1 MLSLLPLLTQMTRG
15 EAEDHRLKH
24 NKQIEAA
31 LEAARAELALT
42 RKKWVWDCYQD
53 DSILLGR
60 GAFARVFKGR
70 IKATNRPVAIK
81 MIARDNTHFDQQK
94 RAMVTK
100 VATMRTLQGHRS
112 MVKLYEVFED
122 EQPSHHFDLN
132 LKPMSIL
139 MLQGFHV
146 VLEYMPALA
155 LFDAIVQKGH
165 FTEADAATIMRQL
178 LQFIAYMHNRNV
190 VHRDIKPENLLLLK
204 PHRPANLGDAAEG
217 AKAGKGGDGEEEDMY
232 LTQEEEREVDEAVW
246 ADIPDGLRLK
256 VIDYGT
262 ANFCEAGQHL
272 HSKIGT
278 ARYVA
283 PEVLG
288 RDYDKSSDIWSAGV
302 VMFIMLVG
310 HAPFKGTTDTGTLA
324 KVKAGV
330 YELSGPGWDE
340 VSASAKDLLR
350 HMLVVDTTQR
360 WSAEELLEHLW
371 FHEAGSATAA
381 TGGKGYL
388 ERLNGFAGMCRMK
401 RLALKLMA
409 AQEVVTLS
417 TEEVTRL
424 KEMFA
429 KLDTDGDGLIDGK
442 ALHLGLEA
450 VGCKLSEHDVAEFLA
465 VSLVDSHRQGPVG
478 GGLIDPNE
486 FIAALFNNQ
495 AILAKRP
502 GLVEEEFKRLDTDN
516 DGYITAQDLVE
527 ASKAGGGAGSLLGE
541 SGEIS
546 LEEADDML
554 REMAGVG
561 PRGATQRHSP
571 KLRLGLNLADFKE
584 MMTASKSGKLA
595 HGRQSMDITRP
606 LPPTPPVAASDIV
619 LQNGSAGP

>member
-1 MLSLLPLLTQMTRG
+1 MWWACKHAVPAAP
-15 EAEDHRLKH
+15 AECR
-24 NKQIEAA
+24 
-31 LEAARAELALT
+31 
-42 RKKWVWDCYQD
+42 WVWDCYQD

-122 EQPSHHFDLN
+122 EQ
-132 LKPMSIL
+132 
-139 MLQGFHV
+139 
-146 VLEYMPALA
+146 
-155 LFDAIVQKGH
+155 
-165 FTEADAATIMRQL
+165 ADAAIIMRQL

-217 AKAGKGGDGEEEDMY
+217 GKAGKGGDAA
-232 LTQEEEREVDEAVW
+232 LSQAASCPVWSQVDEAVW

-324 KVKAGV
+324 KVKA
-330 YELSGPGWDE
+330 
-340 VSASAKDLLR
+340 
-350 HMLVVDTTQR
+350 
-360 WSAEELLEHLW
+360 
-371 FHEAGSATAA
+371 
-381 TGGKGYL
+381 
-388 ERLNGFAGMCRMK
+388 
-401 RLALKLMA
+401 
-409 AQEVVTLS
+409 
-417 TEEVTRL
+417 
-424 KEMFA
+424 
-429 KLDTDGDGLIDGK
+429 
-442 ALHLGLEA
+442 
-450 VGCKLSEHDVAEFLA
+450 
-465 VSLVDSHRQGPVG
+465 
-478 GGLIDPNE
+478 
-486 FIAALFNNQ
+486 
-495 AILAKRP
+495 
-502 GLVEEEFKRLDTDN
+502 
-516 DGYITAQDLVE
+516 
-527 ASKAGGGAGSLLGE
+527 
-541 SGEIS
+541 
-546 LEEADDML
+546 
-554 REMAGVG
+554 
-561 PRGATQRHSP
+561 
-571 KLRLGLNLADFKE
+571 
-584 MMTASKSGKLA
+584 
-595 HGRQSMDITRP
+595 
-606 LPPTPPVAASDIV
+606 
-619 LQNGSAGP
+619 